1 MLKTSVKFFIAIL
14 LSILLINSNSI
25 AFHKE
30 NSISTLVETEWDGNK
45 ETKKNFV
52 NKAKQEFCAFGAK
65 GGFEIVQG
73 DPVKNEKTGEQRRNE
88 DTGELVFDEKKSPIL
103 PNLNPS

>member
-30 NSISTLVETEWDGNK
+30 NSISKLVKTEWDGKNK
-45 ETKKNFV
+45 ETKKDFENQ
-52 NKAKQEFCAFGAK
+52 AKQEFCAFGAK

-73 DPVKNEKTGEQRRNE
+73 DPVKNEKTGKQRRNE
-88 DTGELVFDEKKSPIL
+88 DTGELVFKKPLSNAI
-103 PNLNPS
+103 